1 MKSIAPVC
9 GVSEITRAILK
20 HHYRFD
26 YNPLAKIDLTSIST
40 AFQSYLNDE
49 RLCAINPDYDEEKK
63 KKISALRG
71 IEPWTARS
79 EGQQFT
85 HWATGTPVIQR
96 QHVSREKSD
105 QPTRLCSLVKLS
117 LRRPS

>member
-9 GVSEITRAILK
+9 GVSEITRGLLK

-49 RLCAINPDYDEEKK
+49 RPCAINPDYDEEKK

-105 QPTRLCSLVKLS
+105 QPTRLCSQVKLS